1 MGSYLILSA
10 LLQESPSKTSAWLTF
25 VSTLIWQLLI
35 VYFLWS
41 YRGVLE
47 EVFRRLSKLKVAG
60 FEGEFQQQSSSAT
73 TLPPTTSVEIK
84 NIDVDGFFT
93 IDGLKQLIRGSGLL
107 QPDEEVRETLL
118 LFRTKKQRTWL
129 VSTSRSLFCV
139 LDDAIT
145 RKGGTLV
152 QWRQPIAGIRD
163 IRARLGRKSEQPVVD
178 IGTAKGWLYSVS
190 LHPDPI
196 ELETEIRSL
205 LAKAS

>member
-1 MGSYLILSA
+1 MRSNFVLSA
-10 LLQESPSKTSAWLTF
+10 LWEESPSKTAAWLTF
-25 VSTLIWQLLI
+25 VSMLIWQLLI

-47 EVFRRLSKLKVAG
+47 EAFRRLSKLKVAG

-93 IDGLKQLIRGSGLL
+93 VDGLKQLIVGSGLL

-118 LFRTKKQRTWL
+118 LFKTKKQRTWL
-129 VSTSRSLFCV
+129 ASTDKSLFCV
-139 LDDAIT
+139 LDDANT
-145 RKGGTLV
+145 RKEGRLI
-152 QWRQPIAGIRD
+152 QWRQPVAGIRD
-163 IRARLGRKSEQPVVD
+163 IRAKLGRSELPVVD
-178 IGTAKGWLYSVS
+178 IGKQEGWLYSTN

-196 ELETEIRSL
+196 ELENEIRSL
-205 LAKAS
+205 LARASA